1 MRRPR
6 EEAERAD
13 GIARIGNKMQ
23 ERLEVTAF
31 PVRGNIVDFFERGV
45 EGERER
51 RGGGRGQPARGVE
64 NRSARGRG
72 RDGCPCRRAAA
83 AAARVARASE
93 RARENR
99 TVGVGNRGGGGG
111 GGGDG
116 FFQSSNLLN
125 LFFPR
130 NVAAVS
136 KLLIAIRGEVE
147 EEVEEEGFAGASE
160 GGCAAERFRYMWGR
174 V

>member
-1 MRRPR
+1 M
-6 EEAERAD
+6 
-13 GIARIGNKMQ
+13 
-23 ERLEVTAF
+23 
-31 PVRGNIVDFFERGV
+31 
-45 EGERER
+45 RER
-51 RGGGRGQPARGVE
+51 RGGGGGQPARGVE

-147 EEVEEEGFAGASE
+147 EEEEVEGFAGASE

>member
-1 MRRPR
+1 MG
-6 EEAERAD
+6 E
-13 GIARIGNKMQ
+13 GN
-23 ERLEVTAF
+23 
-31 PVRGNIVDFFERGV
+31 P
-45 EGERER
+45 
-51 RGGGRGQPARGVE
+51 RGGLKTVRRVGGGEMVVRVDALPPPPRGWHE
-64 NRSARGRG
+64 
-72 RDGCPCRRAAA
+72 
-83 AAARVARASE
+83 RASE
-93 RARENR
+93 RESDSRSWKSGGRGGE
-99 TVGVGNRGGGGG
+99 GGGGG

-147 EEVEEEGFAGASE
+147 EEEEVEGFAGASE

>member
-1 MRRPR
+1 MG
-6 EEAERAD
+6 E
-13 GIARIGNKMQ
+13 GN
-23 ERLEVTAF
+23 
-31 PVRGNIVDFFERGV
+31 P
-45 EGERER
+45 
-51 RGGGRGQPARGVE
+51 RGGLKTIRRVGGGEMVVRVDALPPPPRGWHE
-64 NRSARGRG
+64 
-72 RDGCPCRRAAA
+72 
-83 AAARVARASE
+83 RASE
-93 RARENR
+93 RENR
-99 TVGVGNRGGGGG
+99 TVGVGNRGGGGGGG

>member
-93 RARENR
+93 RASERIGQSELEIGGEGEEAAG
-99 TVGVGNRGGGGG
+99 TV
-111 GGGDG
+111 
-116 FFQSSNLLN
+116 FSNQ
-125 LFFPR
+125 
-130 NVAAVS
+130 AT
-136 KLLIAIRGEVE
+136 
-147 EEVEEEGFAGASE
+147 
-160 GGCAAERFRYMWGR
+160 C
-174 V
+174 

>member
-1 MRRPR
+1 M
-6 EEAERAD
+6 
-13 GIARIGNKMQ
+13 
-23 ERLEVTAF
+23 
-31 PVRGNIVDFFERGV
+31 
-45 EGERER
+45 RER
-51 RGGGRGQPARGVE
+51 RGGGGGQPARGVE

-130 NVAAVS
+130 NVAAAFKV
-136 KLLIAIRGEVE
+136 IDCHPGVEEE
-147 EEVEEEGFAGASE
+147 EEVEEVEGFAEASE

>member
-1 MRRPR
+1 M
-6 EEAERAD
+6 
-13 GIARIGNKMQ
+13 
-23 ERLEVTAF
+23 
-31 PVRGNIVDFFERGV
+31 
-45 EGERER
+45 RER
-51 RGGGRGQPARGVE
+51 RGGGGGQPARGVE

-93 RARENR
+93 RARESDSR
-99 TVGVGNRGGGGG
+99 SWKSGGRGGG

-147 EEVEEEGFAGASE
+147 EEEEVEGFAGTSE

>member
-1 MRRPR
+1 MG
-6 EEAERAD
+6 E
-13 GIARIGNKMQ
+13 GN
-23 ERLEVTAF
+23 
-31 PVRGNIVDFFERGV
+31 P
-45 EGERER
+45 
-51 RGGGRGQPARGVE
+51 RGGLKTVRRVGGGEMVVRVDALPPPPRGWHE
-64 NRSARGRG
+64 
-72 RDGCPCRRAAA
+72 
-83 AAARVARASE
+83 RASE
-93 RARENR
+93 RESDSRSWKS
-99 TVGVGNRGGGGG
+99 GGRGGG

-147 EEVEEEGFAGASE
+147 EEEEVEGFAGTSE